1 MNESVQ
7 ALVAAVEADRSG
19 KYDRTIQNKEA
30 DLAFETDQSAG
41 TTLFHLAPRSL
52 LKQERLYFT
61 PFSWTQYCNRVLCYP
76 PKALDLSLITPQ
88 LVVEIANE
96 RRKRIR
102 NRILKFRLRGDPE
115 FVRTSGASGR
125 IYLRG
130 FVDPSFPY
138 FPMAD
143 VLEKL
148 ATAAGPHELELRS
161 RPVLPDHFYMGR
173 FTILD
178 PIEIGGRRFSLG
190 FYLGHSEVGA
200 IRSGLRLD
208 RILYEEG
215 SKAALVLRYNQ
226 APLFSVTRDHK
237 DLETL
242 GEALSDS
249 VAKLVDCSDWATK
262 LLTVTSGSPGTIIGT
277 AETGMRQICQA
288 FNVELA
294 VRTKAITT
302 LRALRRPVGV
312 SRLDVALAIADAA
325 KEEKPEK
332 RLSLEILAGNIL
344 QEGR

>member
-7 ALVAAVEADRSG
+7 ALIAAVEADRSG

-30 DLAFETDQSAG
+30 DLAFEKDASTG
-41 TTLFHLAPRSL
+41 RELFYLTPKSL

-61 PFSWTQYCNRVLCYP
+61 PFSWIQYCNRVLCFP
-76 PKALDLSLITPQ
+76 PKALDTALITPQ

-102 NRILKFRLRGDPE
+102 NRILKFRLRGDAE
-115 FVRTSGASGR
+115 FVRTSGEAGR

-138 FPMAD
+138 FPMTD
-143 VLEKL
+143 VLPKL
-148 ATAAGPHELELRS
+148 VAAAGTHELELRS
-161 RPVLPDHFYMGR
+161 RPTLPDHFYMGR

-178 PIEIGGRRFSLG
+178 PIEVDGRRFSLG

-215 SKAALVLRYNQ
+215 AKNALVLRYNQ

-242 GEALSDS
+242 GDALSDS
-249 VAKLVDCSDWATK
+249 ISKLVGCSDWATK
-262 LLTVTSGSPGTIIGT
+262 LLTGTSLASTIIGT
-277 AETGMRQICQA
+277 AESGMRQICQA

-302 LRALRRPVGV
+302 LRALKRPLGV